1 MDPIVGGALINAG
14 GSLLGG
20 LLGKGPPKPSAM
32 VVSHIKGVMDA
43 SKRFGLNPLTI
54 LGAVGGPT
62 QGAAPPNYMG
72 AALSDAAMF
81 AADAFLKEGN
91 QQALL
96 VNQYQEQNRQLQE
109 RLTHVTLNPKV
120 PGIYGGGDGRS
131 DQGVSSGH
139 AGAGGGYSSGPA
151 GGPAGLTPI
160 PEVEGIDPR
169 RPVDAKPVPNSSG
182 FMIVDNPW
190 LGRYWVPT
198 IDGDEPVDL
207 LDIPSLG
214 PLGGQ
219 AAYQHG
225 DKMTL
230 GGGRESAPAYT
241 AESWRKAVEDGKKGA
256 VKRPK
261 KRPYERVDK
270 YGKPLP
276 LKSSQQSWSW

>member
-91 QQALL
+91 RQALQ
-96 VNQYQEQNRQLQE
+96 VNQYQEANRQLQE

-120 PGIYGGGDGRS
+120 PGIFGGGDGAPAGQGGV
-131 DQGVSSGH
+131 DTAQGVSGVH
-139 AGAGGGYSSGPA
+139 
-151 GGPAGLTPI
+151 
-160 PEVEGIDPR
+160 V
-169 RPVDAKPVPNSSG
+169 PVPDPN
-182 FMIVDNPW
+182 
-190 LGRYWVPT
+190 
-198 IDGDEPVDL
+198 
-207 LDIPSLG
+207 LDIGSGTYVYGEFIEPTPGWSPANVYENEYGEVGGSVMGLG
-214 PLGGQ
+214 KLAVDMWGEAKRGLKARSDRNRKYTDNHTVGVPL
-219 AAYQHG
+219 AAPWG
-225 DKMTL
+225 FVDRTWEL
-230 GGGRESAPAYT
+230 LPGRTY
-241 AESWRKAVEDGKKGA
+241 K
-256 VKRPK
+256 
-261 KRPYERVDK
+261 
-270 YGKPLP
+270 GKP
-276 LKSSQQSWSW
+276 KSSVKYDVGWVQ